1 MTSKLCNLGHTRHLN
16 QSFVVALT
24 LWACFFSGFALAD
37 IFLAQDS
44 TLKIVRIDQDKNADS
59 IAQEYLQDKL
69 EAWQII
75 ELNGRASFK
84 AGDIVAL
91 PLVPINPAA
100 VYAHHYRSIPV
111 LCYHQFS
118 PGTTAKHQME
128 VSAAEFDKQMAY
140 LVDNGYQVIPFKKMA
155 EILSGQSSIPPR
167 AVVLT
172 IDDGYRSVYDIAF
185 PILKKYGLNATL
197 FVYTDFIGGSAALS
211 WQQIKDMQ
219 SSGFLDIESHTKTH
233 SSLSYDSDKETSQS
247 HKLRV
252 TGEIEKAEAA
262 IHKHM
267 GRPSTLLAY
276 PYGDASPATID
287 YLKTSSD
294 YVLAA
299 TVKRGANSAFA
310 DPLLIQ
316 RTMVYNSHTL
326 SDFKQMLNN
335 QQPR

>member
-1 MTSKLCNLGHTRHLN
+1 MTSKFHNLEYPRHLN
-16 QSFVVALT
+16 KPFLVVLT
-24 LWACFFSGFALAD
+24 LWACLFSGLALAD
-37 IFLAQDS
+37 TSLARDS
-44 TLKIVRIDQDKNADS
+44 TLKIVRIDQDKSADS
-59 IAQEYLQDKL
+59 IAREYLQDKL

-84 AGDIVAL
+84 AGDIIAL
-91 PLVPINPAA
+91 PLVPINPVA

-111 LCYHQFS
+111 LCYHRFS
-118 PGTTAKHQME
+118 PRASAKHQME
-128 VSAAEFDKQMAY
+128 VSAIAFDKQMAY

-155 EILSGQSSIPPR
+155 EILSGKTSIPPK

-211 WQQIKDMQ
+211 WQQIKDMKK
-219 SSGFLDIESHTKTH
+219 SGFLDIESHTKTH
-233 SSLSYDSDKETSQS
+233 SSLSYDTDKENIDS
-247 HKLRV
+247 HKRRI
-252 TGEIEKAEAA
+252 TGEIKKAEAA
-262 IHKHM
+262 IHKHL
-267 GRPSTLLAY
+267 GQAPSLLAY
-276 PYGDASPATID
+276 PYGDASPTTID

-294 YVLAA
+294 YALAA

-316 RTMVYNSHTL
+316 RTMVYNSHSL
-326 SDFKQMLNN
+326 SDFKKMLSH
-335 QQPR
+335 QQPK